1 MATKKVV
8 EPPKNENPQKAITN
22 ILMRIVAVF
31 AASG

>member
-8 EPPKNENPQKAITN
+8 EAPKKEHPQKALTN

-31 AASG
+31 AAS